1 MPTTDLQINSR
12 IRAILA
18 RHWVDAEKLQFRTT
32 GGTVRFH
39 GVLARQGSFAG
50 CEVDT
55 TLVEVLISEI
65 RRTPGVQ
72 KVYFT
77 GVEVERR
84 NARIGHAGDVE
95 LDSFEGTRKRK
106 LEGPE
111 AARHRAAA
119 DKRPSRTQQS
129 DSVSSR

>member
-1 MPTTDLQINSR
+1 MDLQINSK

-18 RHWVDAEKLQFRTT
+18 RHWIDSEKLHFRTT

-39 GVLARQGSFAG
+39 GVLARQGSFTV

-55 TLVEVLISEI
+55 TLLEVLINEI

-77 GVEVERR
+77 GVELERR
-84 NARIGHAGDVE
+84 GRMIEAIEGGDIH
-95 LDSFEGTRKRK
+95 SPEGTRHREPQAPQP
-106 LEGPE
+106 LELIAE
-111 AARHRAAA
+111 DR
-119 DKRPSRTQQS
+119 
-129 DSVSSR
+129 

>member
-1 MPTTDLQINSR
+1 MPTMDLQINAK

-18 RHWVDAEKLQFRTT
+18 RHWIDSEKLHFRTT

-39 GVLARQGSFAG
+39 GVLARQGSFKV

-55 TLVEVLISEI
+55 TLLEVLIYEI

-77 GVEVERR
+77 GVELEQRDREIEVIEGGDIHSRPQPAVLITEER
-84 NARIGHAGDVE
+84 
-95 LDSFEGTRKRK
+95 
-106 LEGPE
+106 
-111 AARHRAAA
+111 
-119 DKRPSRTQQS
+119 
-129 DSVSSR
+129 